1 MSVLSPAIAAAYHAV
16 TALAAV
22 LIPVLGG
29 VGTAAAIVLFT
40 AGVRL
45 ALHPLAR
52 AQARAQAS
60 AQEARADLAPQVA
73 RLQRKHKNDPARVQR
88 ETLALYREHGVPLMP
103 GVLPSLV
110 QIPVFL
116 VVYRLFVS
124 PVVGGHGNGLLTKQL
139 FGVGLGSH
147 LRDVVTAP
155 LMPGHVAVF
164 AVLLAAVAAV
174 AVWSSI
180 RMRATAAL
188 TGAASPAS
196 PAVASAMPGDAAA
209 SPMLARVMRLLPFG
223 TVVAAAVLPLAT
235 GLYLVTTTLW
245 TLLERRHLQRRWPQL
260 APAPAA
266 AL

>member
-29 VGTAAAIVLFT
+29 AGTAAAIVLFT

-52 AQARAQAS
+52 AQARAQAA
-60 AQEARADLAPQVA
+60 AQRARADLAPQLAV
-73 RLQRKHKNDPARVQR
+73 LQRRHKNDPARVQR
-88 ETLALYREHGVPLMP
+88 ETLELYRRNNVPLMP
-103 GVLPSLV
+103 GMLPSLA

-147 LRDVVTAP
+147 LRDVLTSP
-155 LMPGHVAVF
+155 LVPGHVAVF
-164 AVLLAAVAAV
+164 ALLLAAVAAV

-180 RMRATAAL
+180 RMRTTAPANPL
-188 TGAASPAS
+188 PAGPAA
-196 PAVASAMPGDAAA
+196 PGDVTTPPA
-209 SPMLARVMRLLPFG
+209 LARVMRLLPFG
-223 TVVAAAVLPLAT
+223 TVIAAAVLPLAT

-245 TLLERRHLQRRWPQL
+245 TLLERRHLQRRWPQ
-260 APAPAA
+260 AQPALAA